1 MAFIILTG
9 PTLCKLIPS
18 NFSFSK
24 MSLNLDRFWNRT
36 FYVPTSK
43 KLSAW
48 SSSLAGL

>member
-1 MAFIILTG
+1 MASVILTG

-36 FYVPTSK
+36 FYVPTSN
-43 KLSAW
+43 KLSTQ